1 MKVKHISTISSIIF
15 GSTLLTTVA
24 SATST
29 PLTWQDEVDVQF
41 TFNPA
46 LSVTISDGD
55 IVIPNLGVG
64 TRDNSNEIAITVTTN
79 NIAGYQLSATVGNAS
94 TYDYRELKH
103 ETTSTAL
110 FNSLAVG
117 TTLNQLS
124 TPSTWGYSTDSGT
137 SYSGLPKYDDTTNV
151 AVLNDSTASGTE
163 TTNFL
168 IGAYADQNQLAGDYK
183 NVINFNIVTN
193 MVKYTI
199 ADAPDMQSVA
209 SGTDGCPST
218 LPTGQ
223 AYELTDSRDGEVY
236 KVAKLAGGKCW
247 LLDNLRLDLV
257 AHKNDLNSSN
267 TNASDTILGY
277 LKNGGGTN
285 PYPASGVAY
294 ATSSNSYNLP
304 YLAIEGSCSSEIY
317 CVNDPST
324 GSWNKDVIVANSP
337 GSGSGKVGVYYNY
350 CAASAG
356 SYCYDSDVAPENTN
370 ATQDICPAGW
380 RMPTGGSSGEYQALF
395 TSYSSNGANFK
406 SALSTPRSGNFYN
419 GSASYQDSSG
429 CFWSSTRSNGSYMYD
444 LYAFSGT
451 FPQHSF
457 SRDYGNSVRCLLQ

>member
-1 MKVKHISTISSIIF
+1 M
-15 GSTLLTTVA
+15 LLVGVNA

-29 PLTWQDEVDVQF
+29 PLTWQDEVDVKF

-55 IVIPNLGVG
+55 IIIPNLGVG

-79 NIAGYQLSATVGNAS
+79 NIAGYQLSATVGNS
-94 TYDYRELKH
+94 TTYDYRELKH

-168 IGAYADQNQLAGDYK
+168 IGAYADQNQLAGDYR

-199 ADAPDMQSVA
+199 ANAPDMQSVA

-223 AYELTDSRDGEVY
+223 AYELTDSRDGTTY
-236 KVAKLAGGKCW
+236 KVAKLADNKCW
-247 LLDNLRLDLV
+247 MLDNLALDLT
-257 AHKNDLNSSN
+257 NSTTMAALTPSN
-267 TNASDTILGY
+267 TNADADSLTSLRSGNRTTETPQYADGAFVAEWDSEHTANY
-277 LKNGGGTN
+277 YNRASVNVASKNTT
-285 PYPASGVAY
+285 V
-294 ATSSNSYNLP
+294 TSY
-304 YLAIEGSCSSEIY
+304 
-317 CVNDPST
+317 
-324 GSWNKDVIVANSP
+324 

-356 SYCYDSDVAPENTN
+356 SYCYNDGAAPANTN
-370 ATQDICPAGW
+370 ASQDICPAGW
-380 RMPTGGSSGEYQALF
+380 RMPTGGSTGEYQALYAA
-395 TSYSSNGANFK
+395 YSSNATNYRN
-406 SALSTPRSGNFYN
+406 ALSTPLSGGFSD
-419 GSASYQDSSG
+419 GSAYHQG
-429 CFWSSTRSNGSYMYD
+429 GVGYFWSSYKYD
-444 LYAFSGT
+444 GDDIYNLYVNSSEVYTANVIL
-451 FPQHSF
+451 
-457 SRDYGNSVRCLLQ
+457 RYYGRSVRCLLR

>member
-1 MKVKHISTISSIIF
+1 MKYRFNSRLLRRLSMGMSGVVL

-55 IVIPNLGVG
+55 IIIPNLGVG

-79 NIAGYQLSATVGNAS
+79 NIAGYQLSATVGNSS

-103 ETTSTAL
+103 ETVNTAL

-151 AVLNDSTASGTE
+151 AILNDSTTSGTE

-168 IGAYADQNQLAGDYK
+168 IGAYADQNQLAGDYR

-209 SGTDGCPST
+209 PGADGCPST

-223 AYELTDSRDGEVY
+223 AYELTDSRDGTTY
-236 KVAKLAGGKCW
+236 KVAKLADNKCW
-247 LLDNLRLDLV
+247 MLDNLALDLTDSTTM
-257 AHKNDLNSSN
+257 AALTPSN
-267 TNASDTILGY
+267 TNADADSLTSLR
-277 LKNGGGTN
+277 NGNRAAGDQYADGAFVAAWDSTHTTN
-285 PYPASGVAY
+285 YYNRAS
-294 ATSSNSYNLP
+294 
-304 YLAIEGSCSSEIY
+304 
-317 CVNDPST
+317 VNADS
-324 GSWNKDVIVANSP
+324 KDVTVTSYGA
-337 GSGSGKVGVYYNY
+337 GSGKVGVYYNY

-356 SYCYDSDVAPENTN
+356 SYCYNDGAAPAGTN
-370 ATQDICPAGW
+370 ASQDICPKGW
-380 RMPTGGSSGEYQALF
+380 KIPSSVTNEDYEVLFAAYGKYDGIDNFRIALSLLFSGSFGGGSVRGQNE
-395 TSYSSNGANFK
+395 NGF
-406 SALSTPRSGNFYN
+406 
-419 GSASYQDSSG
+419 
-429 CFWSSTRSNGSYMYD
+429 FWSSTRSGISGA
-444 LYAFSGT
+444 YALGMNSSSINTSGYV
-451 FPQHSF
+451 H
-457 SRDYGNSVRCLLQ
+457 RDDGESVRCLLK

>member
-1 MKVKHISTISSIIF
+1 M
-15 GSTLLTTVA
+15 LLVGVNA

-64 TRDNSNEIAITVTTN
+64 TRDNSNEIAITVKTN
-79 NIAGYQLSATVGNAS
+79 NIAGYQLSATVGNS
-94 TYDYRELKH
+94 TTYDYRELKH

-223 AYELTDSRDGEVY
+223 AYELTDSRDGTTY
-236 KVAKLAGGKCW
+236 KVAKLADNKCW
-247 LLDNLRLDLV
+247 MLDNLALDLTDSTTMV
-257 AHKNDLNSSN
+257 ALTPSN
-267 TNASDTILGY
+267 TNADADSLTSLR
-277 LKNGGGTN
+277 
-285 PYPASGVAY
+285 SGNRTAETPQY
-294 ATSSNSYNLP
+294 ATAGLGNLTEGNSYSVPRVNAD
-304 YLAIEGSCSSEIY
+304 YVDDVFSAI
-317 CVNDPST
+317 
-324 GSWNKDVIVANSP
+324 
-337 GSGSGKVGVYYNY
+337 GSGSGETGVYYNY

-356 SYCYDSDVAPENTN
+356 SYCYGNGTSEGTSSGDSTE
-370 ATQDICPAGW
+370 DICPKGW
-380 RMPTGGSSGEYQALF
+380 RMPTGGSGGEYQTLYTA
-395 TSYSSNGANFK
+395 YSSNATNFK
-406 SALSTPRSGNFYN
+406 NALSTPLSGYFDR
-419 GSASYQDSSG
+419 GSASIQGSYG
-429 CFWSSTRSNGSYMYD
+429 YFWSSTRCNSSYMYYLD
-444 LYAFSGT
+444 VGSSYVY
-451 FPQHSF
+451 PQSF
-457 SRDYGNSVRCLLQ
+457 GNRNRGSSVRCLLR